1 MVSSAGVCAMEPIQ
15 PTTERGPAASSASR
29 KGRKKP
35 RIRQHI
41 ITSSVSSELRLRDM
55 LVLRQRNVA
64 MVRRPAAALITE
76 SSIAQPCTASS
87 RLKISLITSTDSSLE
102 KSPAAANAPAHS
114 EAGAL

>member
-1 MVSSAGVCAMEPIQ
+1 MVSSLGVCAMEPIQ

-29 KGRKKP
+29 KGSKKP

-64 MVRRPAAALITE
+64 MVRRPAAALTTE

-102 KSPAAANAPAHS
+102 KSPAAANAPAHGRRQ
-114 EAGAL
+114 EL